1 MPKLNALLPLTLEDD
16 YGRDSRALL
25 DDAGCSDSM
34 ILAFAALYRPPV
46 ERPVVPNIRFCL
58 TAATDV
64 DAELDFRFDVV
75 GFLLLTFL
83 LALPEWVITKYR
95 DCVHKTEA
103 RCIILHPSATPKCLV
118 DMRKTFGRSE
128 GALSRIVLHMDMKN
142 QSTFTIMCSGVVV
155 LCALMRLAGK
165 EPP

>member
-1 MPKLNALLPLTLEDD
+1 MSKLNALLPLTLEDD

-34 ILAFAALYRPPV
+34 ILVFAALYRPPV

-58 TAATDV
+58 AAATDV
-64 DAELDFRFDVV
+64 DAELDFRFDVA

-83 LALPEWVITKYR
+83 LALP
-95 DCVHKTEA
+95 D
-103 RCIILHPSATPKCLV
+103 HPKRLV